1 MKPLSDNVLNDAAT
15 TRRSDASPP
24 SPPSPPFAERNKK
37 QSLSKTES
45 LSKNRIQ
52 KTEFLPTKECQTI
65 KHARTSLFPSLFPCC
80 FHDARLA
87 KNDGKGVALQLA
99 QTKALFAK
107 GRGGHRDVGGGLP
120 PKVEAETENRK
131 GQYTLREDR
140 YKA

>member
-24 SPPSPPFAERNKK
+24 SPPSPPFAER
-37 QSLSKTES
+37 
-45 LSKNRIQ
+45 KNRCQ

-65 KHARTSLFPSLFPCC
+65 QHSRTSLFPSLFSCR

-131 GQYTLREDR
+131 GQ
-140 YKA
+140 